1 MRLRIT
7 AIAAAAAALCALTGV
22 GGASAAVT
30 FDPATGTGF
39 VGKGDVQLAFG
50 WNNTQLQANATQVA
64 FSHSSTDTY
73 VATCSWIT
81 GEGTRGEKS
90 HRRERTES
98 TAVNGVVTY
107 EARTSRQVTGFTLKG
122 FGATTTTDTVP
133 VVGGPCPGNLGHEG
147 TWTEVTKT
155 GSTSVLLA
163 THGVTAHQILAPVE
177 AAA

>member
-7 AIAAAAAALCALTGV
+7 AIAAAAALCALTGV

-30 FDPATGTGF
+30 FDPAAGTGF

-50 WNNTQLQANATQVA
+50 WNNAQLQANAAQIA
-64 FSHSSTDTY
+64 FSYSSRDTY

-81 GEGTRGEKS
+81 NEGTRNEKS
-90 HRRERTES
+90 HSNERTR
-98 TAVNGVVTY
+98 TTGVKGVVTY
-107 EARTSRQVTGFTLKG
+107 EARAIKQVSGFKLTGFDEP
-122 FGATTTTDTVP
+122 TTTGTVP
-133 VVGGPCPGNLGHEG
+133 VVGEPCPGNPGHEG
-147 TWTEVTKT
+147 TWTEVTPT